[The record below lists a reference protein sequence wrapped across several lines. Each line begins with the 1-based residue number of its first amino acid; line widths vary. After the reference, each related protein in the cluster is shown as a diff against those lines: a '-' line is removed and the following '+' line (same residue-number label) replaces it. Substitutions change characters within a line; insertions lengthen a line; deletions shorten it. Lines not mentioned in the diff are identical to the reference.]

1 MLSYRDMDNPYLCL
15 SSPYYGRSRLDQ
27 APVQPAM
34 VSVRT
39 LNDAGNEWWEF
50 IMFQTTAY

>member
-15 SSPYYGRSRLDQ
+15 SSPYCGRSRLDQ
-27 APVQPAM
+27 APVQSAM

-39 LNDAGNEWWEF
+39 LNDAGNEWWKF
-50 IMFQTTAY
+50 IMFQITAY